1 MQMGQAEAN
10 QWMGSSALARGPW
23 SQDSATE
30 NGREKEKRECY
41 SGLGSESWAA
51 EILVLTVR

>member
-23 SQDSATE
+23 SQDRRHGERAGE
-30 NGREKEKRECY
+30 GKEMLLRT
-41 SGLGSESWAA
+41 G
-51 EILVLTVR
+51 